1 MTTKA
6 ILNSNFHSKHDFSQV
21 FSWHYHLSLINTTL
35 LYIVPDKNTFVPKLF
50 ATLKGYDKQQFVKD
64 LMAGLIVGIVAL
76 PLAIAFAIASGV
88 SPEKG
93 LYTAI
98 IAGFIIS
105 TLGGSRVQI
114 GGPTGA
120 FIVIVYGIVQ
130 QFGVNGLI
138 IATFMAGILLII
150 MGFARLGAVIKFIPH
165 PLIVGFTTGI
175 AVIIFSSQMKDFFGL
190 NMATVPAD
198 FIAKWASY
206 AAHITTINLYSVVF
220 TVSTIAIIQFW
231 PRITH
236 KVPGSLIAIILT
248 TAAVYFFHMPVETIG
263 SRFGAIPTSLPMPV
277 IPHIDW
283 PTTQKL
289 IRPAFTIALLGG
301 IESLLSAVV
310 ADGMIGGHHRSNME
324 LVAQGTANI
333 FSSIFGGIPATGAI
347 ARTATN
353 IKNGGRT
360 PIAGMVHSL
369 TLLLILLFIGRMA
382 ALIPMAT
389 LAGVLI
395 IVAYN
400 MSEWR
405 SFISILKLSRTDAA
419 VMVVTFLLTVLV
431 DLTVAIEIG
440 IVLAMFLFMREM
452 TLKSSVQQFADNSE
466 ELADKTDDDAI
477 RNYTLPKGVM
487 VYEITGPL
495 FFGAAYKFKD
505 AIRIISGAPK
515 VLIVRMRY
523 VPIIDATGLRAMEEV
538 EKECAQRGAK
548 LIIAELNNNQILEEL
563 KKSRLLFKIGKANVV
578 DSIPEAIVRAERI
591 MAGE

>member
-1 MTTKA
+1 
-6 ILNSNFHSKHDFSQV
+6 
-21 FSWHYHLSLINTTL
+21 
-35 LYIVPDKNTFVPKLF
+35 VPDKNTFVPKLF
-50 ATLKGYDKQQFVKD
+50 ATLKGYNKEQLIKD
-64 LMAGLIVGIVAL
+64 LLAGLIVGIVAL

-93 LYTAI
+93 IFTAI

-105 TLGGSRVQI
+105 AMGGSRVQI

-138 IATFMAGILLII
+138 IATFLAGILLII
-150 MGFARLGAVIKFIPH
+150 MGLCRLGAVIKFIPH

-175 AVIIFSSQMKDFFGL
+175 AVIIFSSQMKDFLGL
-190 NMATVPAD
+190 KMGAVPAD
-198 FIAKWASY
+198 FLAKWASY
-206 AAHITTINLYSVVF
+206 AANISSINLYAVVF
-220 TVSTIAIIQFW
+220 TVATIAIIQLW
-231 PRITH
+231 PRVTH

-248 TAAVYFFHMPVETIG
+248 TATVYYFHIPVETIG

-277 IPHIDW
+277 VPHIDW
-283 PTTQKL
+283 ATIQKL

-333 FSSIFGGIPATGAI
+333 FSAVFGGIPATGAI

-353 IKNGGRT
+353 IRNGGRT
-360 PIAGMVHSL
+360 PIAGMVHSV
-369 TLLLILLFIGRMA
+369 TLLIILLFVGKLA

-405 SFISILKLSRTDAA
+405 NFISILKLSKSDAA

-440 IVLAMFLFMREM
+440 MVLAMFLFMREM
-452 TLKSSVQQFADNSE
+452 TRNSNVQQFADNGE
-466 ELADKTDDDAI
+466 ELANKTDDDAI
-477 RNYTLPKGVM
+477 RNYTLPKGVV
-487 VYEITGPL
+487 VYEINGPL

-505 AIRIISGAPK
+505 AMRIIAGTPK
-515 VLIVRMRY
+515 VLIIRMRN
-523 VPIIDATGLRAMEEV
+523 VPIIDATGIRTIEEV
-538 EKECAQRGAK
+538 EKECSQQGTK
-548 LIIAELNNNQILEEL
+548 LIIAELNNHQILEEL
-563 KKSRLLFKIGKANVV
+563 KTSRVLFKIGKANVV
-578 DSIPEAIVRAERI
+578 DSVQEAIARAVQI
-591 MAGE
+591 MAGN